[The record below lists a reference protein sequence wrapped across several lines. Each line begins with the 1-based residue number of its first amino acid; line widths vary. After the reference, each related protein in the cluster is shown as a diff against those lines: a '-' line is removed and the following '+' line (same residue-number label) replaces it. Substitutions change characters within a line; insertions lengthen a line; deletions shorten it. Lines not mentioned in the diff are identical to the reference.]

1 MNTKYKNLLFD
12 ADQTLIDFEKDMP
25 LAFQYM
31 YEQSGLAKQKPYS
44 AEILRLYNDCNE
56 SWWRRFEQKLCTKA
70 ELYRN
75 RFVDFFEVAGLT
87 PVSIDFLQD
96 LYVSGI
102 AKTGTPLP
110 GALDMLCAF
119 RALRPL
125 HHHKRKPDLAA
136 RSPQEFRR
144 HGLYEGLLYFR

>member
-1 MNTKYKNLLFD
+1 MNTKYRNLLFD

-70 ELYRN
+70 ELYRH
-75 RFVDFFEVAGLT
+75 L
-87 PVSIDFLQD
+87 
-96 LYVSGI
+96 
-102 AKTGTPLP
+102 
-110 GALDMLCAF
+110 
-119 RALRPL
+119 
-125 HHHKRKPDLAA
+125 
-136 RSPQEFRR
+136 FRR
-144 HGLYEGLLYFR
+144 FL

>member
-56 SWWRRFEQKLCTKA
+56 S
-70 ELYRN
+70 
-75 RFVDFFEVAGLT
+75 
-87 PVSIDFLQD
+87 
-96 LYVSGI
+96 
-102 AKTGTPLP
+102 
-110 GALDMLCAF
+110 
-119 RALRPL
+119 
-125 HHHKRKPDLAA
+125 
-136 RSPQEFRR
+136 
-144 HGLYEGLLYFR
+144 